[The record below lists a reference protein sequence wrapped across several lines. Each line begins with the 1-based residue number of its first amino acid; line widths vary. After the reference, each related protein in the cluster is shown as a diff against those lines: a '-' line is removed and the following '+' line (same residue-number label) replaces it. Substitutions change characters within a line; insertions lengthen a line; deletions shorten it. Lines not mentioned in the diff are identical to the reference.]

1 MDIQD
6 YIKFATENPFCSL
19 ATTEGDQPRVRTFM
33 FWFGD
38 EKGLYFETL
47 APKEVCKQ
55 LQNNPKVEVNF
66 FNNAAEPQNW
76 KTMRVTGK
84 IEFVDDMDLKKKLF
98 ADMPMLENIG
108 TGKPDDPIFQIF
120 RIYTGEAHFWTAA
133 DILKESEIKRIKF

>member
-38 EKGLYFETL
+38 EKGFYFETL

-55 LQNNPKVEVNF
+55 LKKNPKVEVNF
-66 FNNAAEPQNW
+66 FNNAAEPQ
-76 KTMRVTGK
+76 
-84 IEFVDDMDLKKKLF
+84 
-98 ADMPMLENIG
+98 
-108 TGKPDDPIFQIF
+108 
-120 RIYTGEAHFWTAA
+120 TGEAHFWTAA
-133 DILKESEIKRIKF
+133 DIMKESEIERIKF